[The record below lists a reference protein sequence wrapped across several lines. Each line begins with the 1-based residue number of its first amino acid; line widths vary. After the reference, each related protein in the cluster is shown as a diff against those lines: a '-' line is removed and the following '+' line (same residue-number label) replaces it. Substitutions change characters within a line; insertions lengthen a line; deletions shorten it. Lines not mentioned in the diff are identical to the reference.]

1 MNPDI
6 YPNSLLLLN
15 QAKAER
21 DAAGRS
27 EAGRLL
33 AIAVTDLEKG
43 SWGFEKA
50 YKAIEAAKEPEQ
62 Q

>member
-1 MNPDI
+1 M
-6 YPNSLLLLN
+6 LLD

-33 AIAVTDLEKG
+33 AIAVTDLEKAT
-43 SWGFEKA
+43 WGFEKA
-50 YKAIEAAKEPEQ
+50 YKANEAAKEPEQ